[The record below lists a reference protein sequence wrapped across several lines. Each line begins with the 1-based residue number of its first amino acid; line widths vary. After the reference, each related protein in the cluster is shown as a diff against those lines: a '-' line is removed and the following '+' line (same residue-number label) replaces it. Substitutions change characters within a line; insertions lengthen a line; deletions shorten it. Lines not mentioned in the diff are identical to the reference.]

1 MDLLLA
7 LMPLRLIRTLTRTT
21 SEKVLISFLMALGL
35 LATAI
40 MCIKMTTFNDFG
52 KGDPMQATIKP
63 SMLAKIEEQ
72 IGIIAVCL
80 PCLKS
85 AGEKYLKKIGILKEH
100 QLTRPSFV
108 NTVALS
114 DVPKDHE
121 KLSSRGSS
129 IPRGNS
135 TPSAKL
141 DLRVDSVSTQPG
153 ISSSPPRQPHALK
166 MDGWE
171 EV

>member
-1 MDLLLA
+1 MDLALA

-21 SEKVLISFLMALGL
+21 SEKVLIGFLMALGL

-72 IGIIAVCL
+72 IGIIAACL

-85 AGEKYLKKIGILKEH
+85 LAEHALKKFGILKEH

-108 NTVALS
+108 NTVNLG
-114 DVPKDHE
+114 DLPNDHE
-121 KLSSRGSS
+121 KLSSREGSV
-129 IPRGNS
+129 
-135 TPSAKL
+135 PSAKL
-141 DLRVDSVSTQPG
+141 AFRVDSVGVQPG
-153 ISSSPPRQPHALK
+153 SSGSPPRQPQGLR
-166 MDGWE
+166 MNGWE